1 MKGHKIK
8 HIKQSGMYTYKIV
21 KCASKEIEF
30 FYIVMIYLVK
40 LSIFLIRLEL
50 INKHFK

>member
-8 HIKQSGMYTYKIV
+8 HIKTIRHVYFYKIV

-30 FYIVMIYLVK
+30 FYIVMTYLVK
-40 LSIFLIRLEL
+40 L
-50 INKHFK
+50 